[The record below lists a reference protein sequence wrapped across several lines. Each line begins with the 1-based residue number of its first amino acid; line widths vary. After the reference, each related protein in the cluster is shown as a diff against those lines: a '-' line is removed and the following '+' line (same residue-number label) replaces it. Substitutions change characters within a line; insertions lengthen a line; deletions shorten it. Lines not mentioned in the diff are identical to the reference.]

1 MEPEN
6 LRAKEMEDE
15 DHGDLI
21 DSLSY
26 NLFDHVN
33 GEQRIHL
40 LVGLAIKLDW
50 GCLVRR
56 QRKGGKGIHD
66 KVHSKQL
73 NRAQYR
79 FFL

>member
-21 DSLSY
+21 DSLSH

-40 LVGLAIKLDW
+40 LVGLAIKLDL
-50 GCLVRR
+50 GMPGPSPAQGR
-56 QRKGGKGIHD
+56 QR
-66 KVHSKQL
+66 
-73 NRAQYR
+73 YP
-79 FFL
+79 